1 MAVNEEQLF
10 TEWLEQSGFG
20 KSPESKK
27 TADAVERVVRDVG
40 KATRGVG
47 EGLLSMGTSFGGMP
61 IVGLSGMAESG
72 FGINP
77 QRGVD
82 WMQKISPHF
91 AYQPHTEEGRI
102 AAEKMAVPFEM
113 LDRLFQWPSNKVVQG
128 ARKAGI
134 TDPDILAA
142 LGTAAYIGP
151 QIALPGGLLKGAKG
165 LKNVAPSEMLGLLKS
180 ERGSLGGRQGAS
192 YEKYKKAGEV
202 FRDIDNNDRYE
213 ISNAN
218 DKLNIPPRE
227 RWSKA
232 DPRTGFVRPVPHRLT
247 DVYKSDLYNEYPG
260 LFDSFRLLML
270 NDEDMPPAYRS
281 VFREKGSGFTNTHNQ
296 LMALYPEEG
305 PGMPDALRDI
315 FTHEIQHPVQVH
327 EGWGRGGDP
336 RGVYPSGMVRKVMQ
350 DEWQNIL
357 NAQEKIVAYRG
368 GNRAVPT
375 LRELQE
381 MASVQEL
388 SDVINNYL
396 EAVSAQRSLLMG
408 RHEPVYWKLLGEEE
422 ARRVTARRK
431 LAPDELRS
439 LGRFWGSD
447 IPDRNQLLVLNSQ
460 PRAYSTGLLGRRK

>member
-1 MAVNEEQLF
+1 MSEEQLF

-20 KSPESKK
+20 KSPGSEKS
-27 TADAVERVVRDVG
+27 AEAAERVVKDVG
-40 KATRGVG
+40 KAMRGVG
-47 EGLLSMGTSFGGMP
+47 EGLLSMGTSLGGMP

-91 AYQPHTEEGRI
+91 AYQPHTKEGRI

-113 LDRLFQWPSNKVVQG
+113 LDRLFQWPSNKVIQG

-142 LGTAAYIGP
+142 LGTVAYVGP
-151 QIALPGGLLKGAKG
+151 QIALPGGLLRGVRG

-180 ERGSLGGRQGAS
+180 ERGSLGGRQGVN
-192 YEKYKKAGEV
+192 YDKYKKAGEV
-202 FRDIDNNDRYE
+202 FRDIDNHDRYE
-213 ISNAN
+213 ISNVN
-218 DKLNIPPRE
+218 DELNIPPRE

-232 DPRTGFVRPVPHRLT
+232 DPETGFVRPAPHRLT

-260 LFDSFRLLML
+260 LFDPYTLLML
-270 NDEDMPPAYRS
+270 NDENMPPAYRN
-281 VFREKGSGFTNTHNQ
+281 VFRAKGSGFTNIPKK

-315 FTHEIQHPVQVH
+315 FTHEIQHPVQIH

-336 RGVYPSGMVRKVMQ
+336 RGAYPLGMVQKVMR
-350 DEWQNIL
+350 DEIQNML
-357 NAQEKIVAYRG
+357 KAQEKIIRYRG
-368 GNRAVPT
+368 GNMTAPT
-375 LRELQE
+375 IQELAK
-381 MASVQEL
+381 MASAPGMRG
-388 SDVINNYL
+388 VIKNYL
-396 EAVSAQRSLLMG
+396 EALDAQQHLLMG
-408 RHEPVYWKLLGEEE
+408 KHDPVYWKLLGEEE
-422 ARRVTARRK
+422 ARRAATRRK
-431 LAPDELRS
+431 LTPDELRS

-447 IPDRNQLLVLNSQ
+447 IPDRNQLLVFNAQ

>member
-128 ARKAGI
+128 ARKA
-134 TDPDILAA
+134 L
-142 LGTAAYIGP
+142 
-151 QIALPGGLLKGAKG
+151 
-165 LKNVAPSEMLGLLKS
+165 
-180 ERGSLGGRQGAS
+180 
-192 YEKYKKAGEV
+192 YKKAGEV
-202 FRDIDNNDRYE
+202 FRDIDNHDRYE

-218 DKLNIPPRE
+218 D
-227 RWSKA
+227 
-232 DPRTGFVRPVPHRLT
+232 D
-247 DVYKSDLYNEYPG
+247 
-260 LFDSFRLLML
+260 
-270 NDEDMPPAYRS
+270 
-281 VFREKGSGFTNTHNQ
+281 
-296 LMALYPEEG
+296 
-305 PGMPDALRDI
+305 
-315 FTHEIQHPVQVH
+315 
-327 EGWGRGGDP
+327 
-336 RGVYPSGMVRKVMQ
+336 
-350 DEWQNIL
+350 
-357 NAQEKIVAYRG
+357 RG

-408 RHEPVYWKLLGEEE
+408 PVYWKLLG
-422 ARRVTARRK
+422 
-431 LAPDELRS
+431 DELRS

>member
-1 MAVNEEQLF
+1 MNEEQLF

-47 EGLLSMGTSFGGMP
+47 EGLLSMGTSFVGMP

-151 QIALPGGLLKGAKG
+151 QIALLGGLLKGAKG

-180 ERGSLGGRQGAS
+180 ERGFG
-192 YEKYKKAGEV
+192 
-202 FRDIDNNDRYE
+202 
-213 ISNAN
+213 
-218 DKLNIPPRE
+218 
-227 RWSKA
+227 
-232 DPRTGFVRPVPHRLT
+232 
-247 DVYKSDLYNEYPG
+247 
-260 LFDSFRLLML
+260 
-270 NDEDMPPAYRS
+270 
-281 VFREKGSGFTNTHNQ
+281 
-296 LMALYPEEG
+296 
-305 PGMPDALRDI
+305 
-315 FTHEIQHPVQVH
+315 
-327 EGWGRGGDP
+327 
-336 RGVYPSGMVRKVMQ
+336 
-350 DEWQNIL
+350 
-357 NAQEKIVAYRG
+357 
-368 GNRAVPT
+368 
-375 LRELQE
+375 
-381 MASVQEL
+381 
-388 SDVINNYL
+388 IN
-396 EAVSAQRSLLMG
+396 
-408 RHEPVYWKLLGEEE
+408 P
-422 ARRVTARRK
+422 
-431 LAPDELRS
+431 
-439 LGRFWGSD
+439 
-447 IPDRNQLLVLNSQ
+447 Q